1 MSFLMNHFLPV
12 MINFPEPNK
21 VVMELFESYLRE
33 LTAKVESLN
42 YPLSS
47 VINPIFVV
55 SMTDILNRNDW
66 LVIFDYLTANSTRP
80 WLYVCVVMVIVKS
93 IEKKLIKM
101 KTIEDI
107 AFGLRREKSLRMNI
121 VILEA

>member
-1 MSFLMNHFLPV
+1 MNHFLPV